1 MKVVPKGEERPSRP
15 KILSIKIIFIIF
27 SLVIIWQQSTSL
39 VINAGNLETECQ
51 LYKEKAGSNF
61 KKIDINKAT
70 EEDLVAL
77 PGIGIKTARAIITYR
92 KAIGGYKSLEQ
103 LRLVRGVGDKVYDC
117 LKNLVTV
124 IESH

>member
-1 MKVVPKGEERPSRP
+1 MKIVLKRKERSLRSE
-15 KILSIKIIFIIF
+15 ILFIKIIFILF
-27 SLVIIWQQSTSL
+27 SLVVIWQQSASW
-39 VINAGNLETECQ
+39 VDAGDLKTECQ

-70 EEDLVAL
+70 EEDLVAF

-103 LRLVRGVGDKVYDC
+103 LRLVRGVGDKTYDC
-117 LKNLVTV
+117 LKDLVTIV
-124 IESH
+124 ESQ